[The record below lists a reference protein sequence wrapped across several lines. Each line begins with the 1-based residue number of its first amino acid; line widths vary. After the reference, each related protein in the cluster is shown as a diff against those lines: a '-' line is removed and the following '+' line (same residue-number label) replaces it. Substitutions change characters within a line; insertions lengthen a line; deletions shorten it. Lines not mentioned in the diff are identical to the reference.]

1 MGVDISTCPQHK
13 LTTLTQPQAIS
24 DDFLSSSRM
33 NFVLKNAAVVL
44 CSSVLLTG
52 WSGVGGWEL
61 LRDSA
66 DTLDNSNWP
75 RVNSCVSGGG
85 AWEMEEGL
93 MEQIERA
100 GSITI
105 TDSLISQVLLND
117 SV

>member
-1 MGVDISTCPQHK
+1 MT
-13 LTTLTQPQAIS
+13 
-24 DDFLSSSRM
+24 FSSRM

-44 CSSVLLTG
+44 CSSVLLTV

-61 LRDSA
+61 LRDST
-66 DTLDNSNWP
+66 DTLDNYNWP

-93 MEQIERA
+93 IDEIERA

-105 TDSLISQVLLND
+105 TDKCLLMTLCVYD
-117 SV
+117 G